1 MAYGLSLPRLLRHPF
16 HGSPEWKP
24 SGIPAA
30 AVADRSAL
38 VSSSFPSPDAGWG
51 PYRSSE
57 RLLRTACHLLVLVL
71 SGCSLMPG
79 STSSGLMI
87 DGSKPALPAGV
98 PKKVAV
104 ASFSGEFPIN
114 VQSADQ
120 FSSGLVKLGFDV
132 VERQHFDKVV
142 KEIELQ
148 HSGMISDE
156 NITAAGKQLGV
167 DGLFVGSVEGR
178 SKGGFVNTFLNLRLV
193 EIKTGKVVWAGSFSD
208 PRIFALTEDVKT
220 SIIYT
225 TKEALEKLESD
236 LRSVRG

>member
-1 MAYGLSLPRLLRHPF
+1 
-16 HGSPEWKP
+16 
-24 SGIPAA
+24 
-30 AVADRSAL
+30 
-38 VSSSFPSPDAGWG
+38 
-51 PYRSSE
+51 
-57 RLLRTACHLLVLVL
+57 
-71 SGCSLMPG
+71 
-79 STSSGLMI
+79 MI